1 MPVRDAWA
9 DVVDSSRHH
18 SEVPVAMLPQRTS
31 TAPLPPPA
39 KRWNAVER
47 SAEFGDVAMPK
58 EHQLQKQTGDQS
70 HPRILLQKQ
79 HLQFQLS
86 QRTDG
91 AADFLSWCFQSKEQQ
106 WQSNLNLLHPG
117 QDHERMY
124 DAAARASSST
134 DPTPD
139 EAASDPPTP
148 PKLSQVPKVLEED
161 QIEYNKYKEYV
172 KGIVEKWLTGKEEQL
187 RAKNNPKFKQNG
199 LTNFLLM
206 VAISSFLEVAKD
218 AALDVYKK
226 LYGHQD
232 DWFRHHLYERI
243 RGLTMTQFCK
253 HGKQGMV
260 WTFLESIGVKN
271 FEPEEPGNIEGWKT
285 WMSASQLFQ
294 LMEWCFNNFWR
305 DHVSCKDHKRM
316 QLFDHVQLYWDWYC
330 HIFTVQTELNNM
342 SKPYPSGWT
351 WEGCMKRHKAKLT
364 ELAVQ
369 TFRQKICNAESLAKL
384 HTNLFARKVGAF
396 QQIDVEFDQHG
407 KPSKDY
413 VLENTDQ
420 EEKEWEWWP

>member
-1 MPVRDAWA
+1 M
-9 DVVDSSRHH
+9 
-18 SEVPVAMLPQRTS
+18 
-31 TAPLPPPA
+31 
-39 KRWNAVER
+39 N
-47 SAEFGDVAMPK
+47 
-58 EHQLQKQTGDQS
+58 
-70 HPRILLQKQ
+70 
-79 HLQFQLS
+79 
-86 QRTDG
+86 
-91 AADFLSWCFQSKEQQ
+91 
-106 WQSNLNLLHPG
+106 
-117 QDHERMY
+117 

-187 RAKNNPKFKQNG
+187 RVKKNPQFKQNG

-232 DWFRHHLYERI
+232 DWHCHHMYERI
-243 RGLTMTQFCK
+243 HGLTMNNFCR

-285 WMSASQLFQ
+285 WMSASQLFK
-294 LMEWCFNNFWR
+294 LMAWCFDNFWR
-305 DHVSCKDHKRM
+305 DHVTCKDHRRI
-316 QLFDHVQLYWDWYC
+316 QLHDHVKLYWDWYC
-330 HIFTVQTELNNM
+330 HIFTVKSELNNM
-342 SKPYPSGWT
+342 QEPYPSGWT
-351 WEGCMKRHKAKLT
+351 WEGY
-364 ELAVQ
+364 
-369 TFRQKICNAESLAKL
+369 I
-384 HTNLFARKVGAF
+384 
-396 QQIDVEFDQHG
+396 
-407 KPSKDY
+407 
-413 VLENTDQ
+413 
-420 EEKEWEWWP
+420 EEAQS